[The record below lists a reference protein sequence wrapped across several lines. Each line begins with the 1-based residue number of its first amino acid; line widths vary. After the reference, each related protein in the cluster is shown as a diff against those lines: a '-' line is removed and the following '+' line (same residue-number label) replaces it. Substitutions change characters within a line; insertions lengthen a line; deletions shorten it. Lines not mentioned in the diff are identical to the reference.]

1 MTTVNFTRFLLS
13 AATAVALASSFNL
26 LSAQDI
32 AWENAAS
39 RHGALPGAGQRVDMA
54 VSLLHA
60 GSDAIEVEH
69 ILGRPTMSSP
79 LNAFGAD
86 RFLVYDGE
94 PVRTEVTLASNQ
106 VTAVALDLLPIDTA
120 SLPARARIVKPMMRR
135 AGVLALLGK
144 PDGDERGAVSGLKTE
159 GMLFKRPDQSVFSV
173 LLVGGLVVNVISGTT
188 KALSIRPFAL
198 PTAISDASVGTD
210 LRIGLSPKQVDSVLG
225 PTVYL
230 PITSTLEGQ
239 PVRYETR
246 FSRNG
251 CGLVSL
257 TFIGDTLTAFAI
269 WPSQTVD
276 SSGDSSFVVEH
287 CQ

>member
-1 MTTVNFTRFLLS
+1 M
-13 AATAVALASSFNL
+13 
-26 LSAQDI
+26 
-32 AWENAAS
+32 
-39 RHGALPGAGQRVDMA
+39 P

-69 ILGRPTMSSP
+69 ILGRPAMSSP

-86 RFLVYDGE
+86 RFLVYDGDS
-94 PVRTEVTLASNQ
+94 VRTEVTLASNH

-144 PDGDERGAVSGLKTE
+144 PDGDERGDVSGLKTE
-159 GMLFKRPDQSVFSV
+159 RMLFKRPDQSVFSV
-173 LLVGGLVVNVISGTT
+173 LLAGGLVVNVISGTT
-188 KALSIRPFAL
+188 KAVSIRPFAL
-198 PTAISDASVGTD
+198 PTAISNASVGTD

-230 PITSTLEGQ
+230 PITSMLEGQ